1 MQATGK
7 PHKDV
12 LPLKT
17 RASQCAGAVMEMLP
31 LLGRLVGRAM
41 RQKAN
46 LSLPQLKVL
55 FFISQNPGTSV
66 SSAADDLCVT
76 KASASDLIDRLVKRG
91 FVRRV
96 EDPQER
102 RKVLLSLTIVG
113 QSHLDDARQYAQ
125 ACLLDKLDGVPAAE
139 LEKILAG
146 LQQLTEAFKE
156 V

>member
-7 PHKDV
+7 PQKDV
-12 LPLKT
+12 LTLKT
-17 RASQCAGAVMEMLP
+17 RNSQCAAELMEVVP
-31 LLGRLVGRAM
+31 LVGRLIGKAM

-46 LSLPQLKVL
+46 LSLAQLKVL

-66 SSAADDLCVT
+66 SNAAEDLWVT

-91 FVRRV
+91 FVWRV

-102 RKVLLSLTIVG
+102 RKVLLSLTTEG
-113 QSHLDDARQYAQ
+113 QNHLDDARQFAQ
-125 ACLLDKLDGVPAAE
+125 ASLLDQLHGVGLPE
-139 LEKILAG
+139 LEKILVG
-146 LQQLTEAFKE
+146 LRQIKEAFKE